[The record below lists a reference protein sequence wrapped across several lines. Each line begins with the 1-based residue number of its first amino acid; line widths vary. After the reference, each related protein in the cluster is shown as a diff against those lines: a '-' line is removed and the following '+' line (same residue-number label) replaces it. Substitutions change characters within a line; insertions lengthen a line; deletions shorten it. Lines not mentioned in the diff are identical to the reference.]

1 MKVKVFYPD
10 RNGNIVFSKKELE
23 DLLDE
28 VYREGYND
36 ARPYYW
42 TTPYYWTSNSGTIIT
57 GSPLRGDNI
66 TYTTNDTNSYNYT
79 TITNKD
85 VPGTYTDSDITNVKI
100 DLSNLKYAET
110 CVKYE

>member
-1 MKVKVFYPD
+1 MKIKVFYPD
-10 RNGNIVFSKKELE
+10 RNGNIVFTKKELE

-42 TTPYYWTSNSGTIIT
+42 TTPYWTSNSGTITT

-66 TYTTNDTNSYNYT
+66 TYSVNDTNSYNNTYT
-79 TITNKD
+79 TAKD
-85 VPGTYTDSDITNVKI
+85 VPSTYTDSEITNVSI
-100 DLSNLKYAET
+100 DLSNLEYSKHS
-110 CVKYE
+110 VKYE